1 MARRFPQQSGR
12 RAIPGSC
19 MVSGVPF
26 GMIQRVVFFGFLGL
40 SLAPFVTAWHALLL
54 GGAVGL
60 ALGNPFVKQTGT
72 WSKKLLQLA
81 VILLGFGIT
90 IQEVGSVGRDAAVY
104 TFVGI
109 SLTLALGYVL
119 HKLIKGDGTTAFLVT
134 VGTSIC
140 GGSAI
145 AAVAPVVHADDKQT
159 GVSLATIFTLNAIA
173 LLLFPLIGHAL
184 GMDQGA
190 FGVWAAMAIHDTSS
204 VVGAASSYGEEALK
218 IGTTVKLTRALW
230 IIPLALIAGLA
241 LKSKGKAKFPWFLL
255 GFIAAAAVASVF
267 KDERWA
273 WGYEAGRRV
282 LVVTIFLVG
291 CGLTRDVVKRAGPRP
306 MILGVTLWIIVSVG
320 SLLAIRAGLVP
331 T

>member
-1 MARRFPQQSGR
+1 M
-12 RAIPGSC
+12 
-19 MVSGVPF
+19 
-26 GMIQRVVFFGFLGL
+26 FLAV
-40 SLAPFVTAWHALLL
+40 SLAPPVKAWHALIL
-54 GGAVGL
+54 GGLVGL
-60 ALGNPFVKQTGT
+60 ALGNPFTKQTAKM
-72 WSKKLLQLA
+72 SKKLLQLA
-81 VILLGFGIT
+81 VILLGFGLT
-90 IQEVGSVGRDAAVY
+90 IGEVAEVGREAAVY

-109 SLTLALGYVL
+109 SLTLALGYALNKVFR
-119 HKLIKGDGTTAFLVT
+119 GDGVTAFLVT

-159 GVSLATIFTLNAIA
+159 GVSLATVFTLNAIG
-173 LLLFPLIGHAL
+173 LLLFPLIGHWL
-184 GMDQGA
+184 NMEQGA

-230 IIPLALIAGLA
+230 ILPLALIAGFA
-241 LKSKGKAKFPWFLL
+241 LKSKGQAKFPWFLL
-255 GFIAAAAVASVF
+255 GFIAAAVLASVLP
-267 KDERWA
+267 DERWL

-306 MILGVTLWIIVSVG
+306 MLLGVTLWIIVSVA
-320 SLLAIRAGLVP
+320 SLLAIRAGIVP